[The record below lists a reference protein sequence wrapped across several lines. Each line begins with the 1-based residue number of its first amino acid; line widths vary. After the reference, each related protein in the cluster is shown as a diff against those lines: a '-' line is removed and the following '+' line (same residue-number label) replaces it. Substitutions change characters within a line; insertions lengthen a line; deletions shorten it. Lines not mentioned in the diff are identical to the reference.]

1 MQQSLQNYLLRV
13 VVDVFLNEQSFL
25 VLVDEQLEM
34 VLEAHVVVGHPLY
47 DFLRSHDLGLQQVFG
62 RHHVFGRDVVLDVD
76 PLVHQENVVF
86 DEVQVVPPLLRL
98 GQEFGSGLALGEA
111 KQLQLVF
118 ERNQ

>member
-1 MQQSLQNYLLRV
+1 MQQSLHDYLLRV
-13 VVDVFLNEQSFL
+13 VVDVFLNEQSVL
-25 VLVDEQLEM
+25 VLVDEQLDM
-34 VLEAHVVVGHPLY
+34 FLELHVVGGHPLY
-47 DFLRSHDLGLQQVFG
+47 DFLTSHDLGLQQALG
-62 RHHVFGRDVVLDVD
+62 RHVVFGRDVVLDVD

-86 DEVQVVPPLLRL
+86 DKVLVVPPLVRL